1 MPTTDFFSGPGFE
14 PEDVPVKKTSPA
26 QQPVEKQPADDEPFA
41 GMQKLDFD
49 FLGGDDP
56 AVPGETDPGDPF
68 DDFSFQRPA
77 APARPAQPARP
88 APFVFDEEPAPA
100 PFSGV
105 PETRIT
111 PAASASLGGTDDAPV
126 RPVSPAQAAPK
137 AAPFVF
143 DFDDAPVERPASRT
157 AASAAPSGEAA
168 FDFSIP
174 EEKPAPA
181 PAATPL
187 DGYAPLSLDFLDDA
201 EPIAAVPP
209 AAPAAVK
216 PVEPPRPAQPAP
228 KAAPFVFDFDDA
240 PVERPASR
248 TAASAVPSGEA
259 AFDFGI
265 LEEKPARPAPA
276 SAAAP
281 LDGYTPLPLDILDD
295 AEPVAAVPPAAPA
308 AVKPAEPPRPAQPA
322 PKAAPFVFDFDDA
335 PVERPAS
342 RTAASAVPSGEAAF
356 DFGILEE
363 KPARPAPASA
373 AAPLDGYTPL
383 PRDILDDAKPVA
395 AVPPAAP
402 AAVKPAEPPRSAE
415 PVPKAAPF
423 VFDFDDAPVERPA
436 SRPGQPGSTASPLY
450 SAADAPT
457 VAFTP
462 AALQADAPTT
472 AFTPV
477 KSDAP
482 APAAAPQPAPPKMAA
497 QPAPAA
503 RAARMA
509 KEKDIGAA
517 VFSALVADDDVPP
530 APAVPPA
537 SGGEELRPSGW
548 PAATPRPANAP
559 RTPRPINWHAPV
571 SPTQRPA
578 PPPAQAPQ
586 PPAAE
591 TPLDFDFEGAQPFD
605 LFDDVPQSGYTAPQE
620 TDQAF
625 PDLYD
630 RDPEEAEPAPRAP
643 QRRTRTGGG
652 SGSGGGRPPRRS
664 TGTARRGIPNKTIFA
679 WAGIVLIAL
688 LIILYFVFFGG
699 KDGDVAPG
707 ISGSVPSSTSQP
719 ADSTPPDASSAAPV
733 ETIPRDE
740 WYMVLAN
747 RSSVLPGDFTVAET
761 ATVGEAVID
770 ARIAEALRQRVNDAA
785 AAGVKLKPTNGY
797 RSIARQQE
805 LWDAR
810 VKTLMEGGLSQ
821 ADAETK
827 AIDYTSAPGT
837 SDHNT
842 GLGLDIVSEDHPAK
856 DAGFAETAAAQ
867 WLAEHAA
874 DYGFILRYPSDK
886 TEATG
891 MDYEPWH
898 YRYVGSEQAHKI
910 KESGLCLEEYLA
922 Q

>member
-77 APARPAQPARP
+77 APAGPAQPARP

-126 RPVSPAQAAPK
+126 RPVSPAQAAPN

-157 AASAAPSGEAA
+157 AASAAPSEEAV
-168 FDFSIP
+168 FDFGIP

-181 PAATPL
+181 PAAAPL

-240 PVERPASR
+240 PVERPTSR

-281 LDGYTPLPLDILDD
+281 LDGYTPLPL
-295 AEPVAAVPPAAPA
+295 
-308 AVKPAEPPRPAQPA
+308 
-322 PKAAPFVFDFDDA
+322 
-335 PVERPAS
+335 
-342 RTAASAVPSGEAAF
+342 
-356 DFGILEE
+356 
-363 KPARPAPASA
+363 
-373 AAPLDGYTPL
+373 
-383 PRDILDDAKPVA
+383 DILDDAKPVA

-477 KSDAP
+477 KPDAP

-571 SPTQRPA
+571 SPAQRPAPAPARPA
-578 PPPAQAPQ
+578 PPPAQEPQ

-620 TDQAF
+620 ADPAF

-707 ISGSVPSSTSQP
+707 TSGSVPSSTSQP

-761 ATVGEAVID
+761 ATVGEAVVD
-770 ARIAEALRQRVNDAA
+770 ARIAEALRQMVNDAA

>member
-143 DFDDAPVERPASRT
+143 DFDDAPVEH
-157 AASAAPSGEAA
+157 
-168 FDFSIP
+168 
-174 EEKPAPA
+174 
-181 PAATPL
+181 
-187 DGYAPLSLDFLDDA
+187 
-201 EPIAAVPP
+201 
-209 AAPAAVK
+209 
-216 PVEPPRPAQPAP
+216 
-228 KAAPFVFDFDDA
+228 
-240 PVERPASR
+240 PASR

-281 LDGYTPLPLDILDD
+281 LDGYTPLPL
-295 AEPVAAVPPAAPA
+295 
-308 AVKPAEPPRPAQPA
+308 
-322 PKAAPFVFDFDDA
+322 
-335 PVERPAS
+335 
-342 RTAASAVPSGEAAF
+342 
-356 DFGILEE
+356 
-363 KPARPAPASA
+363 
-373 AAPLDGYTPL
+373 
-383 PRDILDDAKPVA
+383 DILDDAKPVA

-436 SRPGQPGSTASPLY
+436 SRLGQPGSTASPLY

-571 SPTQRPA
+571 SPAQRPAPAPARPA

-630 RDPEEAEPAPRAP
+630 RDPEEAEPASRAP

-707 ISGSVPSSTSQP
+707 TSGSVPSSTSQP

-761 ATVGEAVID
+761 ATVGEAVVD
-770 ARIAEALRQRVNDAA
+770 ARIAEALRQMVNDAA

-805 LWDAR
+805 LWDTR

>member
-77 APARPAQPARP
+77 APAGPAQPARP

-157 AASAAPSGEAA
+157 AASAAPSGEAV
-168 FDFSIP
+168 FDFGIP

-181 PAATPL
+181 PAAAPL

-281 LDGYTPLPLDILDD
+281 LDGYTPLPL
-295 AEPVAAVPPAAPA
+295 
-308 AVKPAEPPRPAQPA
+308 
-322 PKAAPFVFDFDDA
+322 
-335 PVERPAS
+335 
-342 RTAASAVPSGEAAF
+342 
-356 DFGILEE
+356 
-363 KPARPAPASA
+363 
-373 AAPLDGYTPL
+373 
-383 PRDILDDAKPVA
+383 DILDDAKPVA

-578 PPPAQAPQ
+578 PAPARPAPPPAQEPQ

-620 TDQAF
+620 ADPAF

-770 ARIAEALRQRVNDAA
+770 ARIAEALRQMVNDAA
-785 AAGVKLKPTNGY
+785 ATGVKLKPTNGY

>member
-77 APARPAQPARP
+77 APAGPAQPARP

-157 AASAAPSGEAA
+157 AASAAPSGEAV
-168 FDFSIP
+168 FDFGIL

-295 AEPVAAVPPAAPA
+295 A
-308 AVKPAEPPRPAQPA
+308 
-322 PKAAPFVFDFDDA
+322 
-335 PVERPAS
+335 
-342 RTAASAVPSGEAAF
+342 
-356 DFGILEE
+356 
-363 KPARPAPASA
+363 
-373 AAPLDGYTPL
+373 
-383 PRDILDDAKPVA
+383 KPVA

-477 KSDAP
+477 KPDAP

-571 SPTQRPA
+571 SPAQRPAPAPARPA
-578 PPPAQAPQ
+578 PPPAQVPQ

-630 RDPEEAEPAPRAP
+630 QDPEEAEPAPRAP

-707 ISGSVPSSTSQP
+707 TSGSVPSSTSQP

-761 ATVGEAVID
+761 ATVGEAVVD
-770 ARIAEALRQRVNDAA
+770 ARIAEALRQMVNDAA

>member
-77 APARPAQPARP
+77 APAGPAQPARP

-157 AASAAPSGEAA
+157 AASAAPSGEAV
-168 FDFSIP
+168 FDFGIL

-181 PAATPL
+181 PAAAPL

-281 LDGYTPLPLDILDD
+281 LDGYTPLPL
-295 AEPVAAVPPAAPA
+295 
-308 AVKPAEPPRPAQPA
+308 
-322 PKAAPFVFDFDDA
+322 
-335 PVERPAS
+335 
-342 RTAASAVPSGEAAF
+342 
-356 DFGILEE
+356 
-363 KPARPAPASA
+363 
-373 AAPLDGYTPL
+373 
-383 PRDILDDAKPVA
+383 DILDDAKPVA

-578 PPPAQAPQ
+578 PAPARPAPPPAQEPQ

-630 RDPEEAEPAPRAP
+630 RDPEETEPAPRAP

-707 ISGSVPSSTSQP
+707 TSGSVPSSTSQP

-761 ATVGEAVID
+761 ATVGEAVVD
-770 ARIAEALRQRVNDAA
+770 ARIAEALRQMVNDAA

>member
-77 APARPAQPARP
+77 APAGPAQPARP

-157 AASAAPSGEAA
+157 AASAAPSGEAV
-168 FDFSIP
+168 FDFGIP

-281 LDGYTPLPLDILDD
+281 LDGYTPLPL
-295 AEPVAAVPPAAPA
+295 
-308 AVKPAEPPRPAQPA
+308 
-322 PKAAPFVFDFDDA
+322 
-335 PVERPAS
+335 
-342 RTAASAVPSGEAAF
+342 
-356 DFGILEE
+356 
-363 KPARPAPASA
+363 
-373 AAPLDGYTPL
+373 
-383 PRDILDDAKPVA
+383 DILDDAKPVA

-578 PPPAQAPQ
+578 PAPARPAPPPAQEPQ

-620 TDQAF
+620 ADPAF

-630 RDPEEAEPAPRAP
+630 RDPEETEPAPRAP

-761 ATVGEAVID
+761 ATVGEAVVD
-770 ARIAEALRQRVNDAA
+770 ARIAEALRQMVNDAA
-785 AAGVKLKPTNGY
+785 ATGVKLKPTNGY

>member
-56 AVPGETDPGDPF
+56 AVPGETDPGEPF

-77 APARPAQPARP
+77 APAGPAQPARP

-168 FDFSIP
+168 FDFGIP

-181 PAATPL
+181 PAAAPL

-295 AEPVAAVPPAAPA
+295 A
-308 AVKPAEPPRPAQPA
+308 
-322 PKAAPFVFDFDDA
+322 
-335 PVERPAS
+335 
-342 RTAASAVPSGEAAF
+342 
-356 DFGILEE
+356 
-363 KPARPAPASA
+363 
-373 AAPLDGYTPL
+373 
-383 PRDILDDAKPVA
+383 KPVA

-477 KSDAP
+477 KPDAP

-571 SPTQRPA
+571 SPAQRPAPAPARPA

-707 ISGSVPSSTSQP
+707 TSGSVPSSTSQP

-761 ATVGEAVID
+761 ATVGEAVVD
-770 ARIAEALRQRVNDAA
+770 ARIAEALRQMVNDAA

>member
-77 APARPAQPARP
+77 APAGPAQPARP

-157 AASAAPSGEAA
+157 AASAAPSGEAV
-168 FDFSIP
+168 FDFGIP

-308 AVKPAEPPRPAQPA
+308 AVKPAEPPR
-322 PKAAPFVFDFDDA
+322 
-335 PVERPAS
+335 
-342 RTAASAVPSGEAAF
+342 
-356 DFGILEE
+356 
-363 KPARPAPASA
+363 
-373 AAPLDGYTPL
+373 
-383 PRDILDDAKPVA
+383 
-395 AVPPAAP
+395 
-402 AAVKPAEPPRSAE
+402 SAE

-477 KSDAP
+477 KPDAP

-571 SPTQRPA
+571 SPAQRPAPAPARPA

-761 ATVGEAVID
+761 ATVGEAVVD
-770 ARIAEALRQRVNDAA
+770 ARIAEALRQMVNDAA

>member
-1 MPTTDFFSGPGFE
+1 MPTTDFFSGPCFE

-77 APARPAQPARP
+77 APAGPAQPARP

-157 AASAAPSGEAA
+157 AASAAPSGEAV
-168 FDFSIP
+168 FDFGIL

-295 AEPVAAVPPAAPA
+295 A
-308 AVKPAEPPRPAQPA
+308 
-322 PKAAPFVFDFDDA
+322 
-335 PVERPAS
+335 
-342 RTAASAVPSGEAAF
+342 
-356 DFGILEE
+356 
-363 KPARPAPASA
+363 
-373 AAPLDGYTPL
+373 
-383 PRDILDDAKPVA
+383 KPVA

-477 KSDAP
+477 KPDAP

-571 SPTQRPA
+571 SPAQRPAPAPARPA

-707 ISGSVPSSTSQP
+707 TSGSVPSSTSQP

-761 ATVGEAVID
+761 ATVGEAVVD
-770 ARIAEALRQRVNDAA
+770 ARIAEALRQMVNDAA

>member
-143 DFDDAPVERPASRT
+143 DFDDAPVEHPASRT
-157 AASAAPSGEAA
+157 AASAAPSEEAV
-168 FDFSIP
+168 FDFGIP

-181 PAATPL
+181 PAAAPL

-295 AEPVAAVPPAAPA
+295 A
-308 AVKPAEPPRPAQPA
+308 
-322 PKAAPFVFDFDDA
+322 
-335 PVERPAS
+335 
-342 RTAASAVPSGEAAF
+342 
-356 DFGILEE
+356 
-363 KPARPAPASA
+363 
-373 AAPLDGYTPL
+373 
-383 PRDILDDAKPVA
+383 KPVA

-423 VFDFDDAPVERPA
+423 VFDFDDAPVECPA

-477 KSDAP
+477 KPDAP

-517 VFSALVADDDVPP
+517 VFSALVADDAVPP

-571 SPTQRPA
+571 SPAQRPAPARPA
-578 PPPAQAPQ
+578 PPPAQEPQ

-761 ATVGEAVID
+761 ATVGEAVVD
-770 ARIAEALRQRVNDAA
+770 ARIAEALRQMVNDAA

>member
-88 APFVFDEEPAPA
+88 APFVFD
-100 PFSGV
+100 
-105 PETRIT
+105 
-111 PAASASLGGTDDAPV
+111 
-126 RPVSPAQAAPK
+126 
-137 AAPFVF
+137 
-143 DFDDAPVERPASRT
+143 FDDAPVERPASRT
-157 AASAAPSGEAA
+157 AASAAPSGEAV
-168 FDFSIP
+168 FDFGIL

-295 AEPVAAVPPAAPA
+295 AKPVAAVPPAAPA

-383 PRDILDDAKPVA
+383 PLDILDDAKPVA

-477 KSDAP
+477 KPDAP

-571 SPTQRPA
+571 SPAQRPAPAPARPA

-707 ISGSVPSSTSQP
+707 TSGSVPSSTSQP

-761 ATVGEAVID
+761 ATVGEAVVD
-770 ARIAEALRQRVNDAA
+770 ARIAEALRQMVNDAA

>member
-77 APARPAQPARP
+77 APAGPAQPARP

-157 AASAAPSGEAA
+157 AASAAPSGEAV
-168 FDFSIP
+168 FDFGIL

-308 AVKPAEPPRPAQPA
+308 AVKPAEPPR
-322 PKAAPFVFDFDDA
+322 
-335 PVERPAS
+335 
-342 RTAASAVPSGEAAF
+342 
-356 DFGILEE
+356 
-363 KPARPAPASA
+363 
-373 AAPLDGYTPL
+373 
-383 PRDILDDAKPVA
+383 
-395 AVPPAAP
+395 
-402 AAVKPAEPPRSAE
+402 SAE

-477 KSDAP
+477 KPDAP

-571 SPTQRPA
+571 SPAQRPAPAPARPA

-707 ISGSVPSSTSQP
+707 TSGSVPSSTSQP

-761 ATVGEAVID
+761 ATVGEAVVD
-770 ARIAEALRQRVNDAA
+770 ARIAEALRQMVNDAA

>member
-77 APARPAQPARP
+77 APAGPAQPARP

-157 AASAAPSGEAA
+157 AASAAPSEEAV
-168 FDFSIP
+168 FDFGIP

-181 PAATPL
+181 PAAAPL

-295 AEPVAAVPPAAPA
+295 A
-308 AVKPAEPPRPAQPA
+308 
-322 PKAAPFVFDFDDA
+322 
-335 PVERPAS
+335 
-342 RTAASAVPSGEAAF
+342 
-356 DFGILEE
+356 
-363 KPARPAPASA
+363 
-373 AAPLDGYTPL
+373 
-383 PRDILDDAKPVA
+383 KPVA

-477 KSDAP
+477 KPDAP

-571 SPTQRPA
+571 SPAQRPAPAPARPA

-761 ATVGEAVID
+761 ATVGEAVVD
-770 ARIAEALRQRVNDAA
+770 ARIAEALRQMVNDAA

-810 VKTLMEGGLSQ
+810 VKTLMESGLSQ

>member
-88 APFVFDEEPAPA
+88 APFVFDEEPAA

-157 AASAAPSGEAA
+157 AASAAPSEEAV
-168 FDFSIP
+168 FDFGIP

-181 PAATPL
+181 PAAAPL

-295 AEPVAAVPPAAPA
+295 A
-308 AVKPAEPPRPAQPA
+308 
-322 PKAAPFVFDFDDA
+322 
-335 PVERPAS
+335 
-342 RTAASAVPSGEAAF
+342 
-356 DFGILEE
+356 
-363 KPARPAPASA
+363 
-373 AAPLDGYTPL
+373 
-383 PRDILDDAKPVA
+383 KPVA
-395 AVPPAAP
+395 AVRPAAP

-436 SRPGQPGSTASPLY
+436 SRPGQPGSTASPL

-537 SGGEELRPSGW
+537 SGGKELRPSGW

-571 SPTQRPA
+571 SPAQRPAPAPARPA

-630 RDPEEAEPAPRAP
+630 RDPEEAEPASRAP

-707 ISGSVPSSTSQP
+707 TSGSVPSSTSQP
-719 ADSTPPDASSAAPV
+719 ADSTPPDASSAARWKPS
-733 ETIPRDE
+733 RGDE

-761 ATVGEAVID
+761 ATVGEAVVD
-770 ARIAEALRQRVNDAA
+770 ARIAEALRQMVNDAA

>member
-56 AVPGETDPGDPF
+56 AVPGETDPGAPF

-77 APARPAQPARP
+77 APAGPAQPARP

-168 FDFSIP
+168 FDFGIP

-181 PAATPL
+181 PAAAPL

-216 PVEPPRPAQPAP
+216 PVGPPRPAQPAP

-281 LDGYTPLPLDILDD
+281 LDGYTPLPL
-295 AEPVAAVPPAAPA
+295 
-308 AVKPAEPPRPAQPA
+308 
-322 PKAAPFVFDFDDA
+322 
-335 PVERPAS
+335 
-342 RTAASAVPSGEAAF
+342 
-356 DFGILEE
+356 
-363 KPARPAPASA
+363 
-373 AAPLDGYTPL
+373 
-383 PRDILDDAKPVA
+383 DILDDAKPVA

-477 KSDAP
+477 KPDAP
-482 APAAAPQPAPPKMAA
+482 APAVAPQPAPPKMAA

-571 SPTQRPA
+571 SPAQRPAPAPARPA

-630 RDPEEAEPAPRAP
+630 QDPEEAEPAPRAP

-761 ATVGEAVID
+761 ATVGEAVVD
-770 ARIAEALRQRVNDAA
+770 ARIAEALRQMVNDAA

>member
-143 DFDDAPVERPASRT
+143 DFDDAPVEHPASRT
-157 AASAAPSGEAA
+157 AASAAPSEEAV
-168 FDFSIP
+168 FDFGIP

-181 PAATPL
+181 PAAAPL

-295 AEPVAAVPPAAPA
+295 A
-308 AVKPAEPPRPAQPA
+308 
-322 PKAAPFVFDFDDA
+322 
-335 PVERPAS
+335 
-342 RTAASAVPSGEAAF
+342 
-356 DFGILEE
+356 
-363 KPARPAPASA
+363 
-373 AAPLDGYTPL
+373 
-383 PRDILDDAKPVA
+383 KPVA

-436 SRPGQPGSTASPLY
+436 SRLGQPGSTASPLY

-477 KSDAP
+477 KPDAP

-571 SPTQRPA
+571 SPAQRPAPAPARPA
-578 PPPAQAPQ
+578 PPPAQEPQ

-630 RDPEEAEPAPRAP
+630 QDPEEAEPAPRAP

-707 ISGSVPSSTSQP
+707 TSGSVPSSTSQP

-761 ATVGEAVID
+761 ATVGEAVVD
-770 ARIAEALRQRVNDAA
+770 ARIAEALRQMVNDAA

>member
-77 APARPAQPARP
+77 APAGPAQPARP

-157 AASAAPSGEAA
+157 AASAAPSGEAV
-168 FDFSIP
+168 FDFGIL

-295 AEPVAAVPPAAPA
+295 A
-308 AVKPAEPPRPAQPA
+308 
-322 PKAAPFVFDFDDA
+322 
-335 PVERPAS
+335 
-342 RTAASAVPSGEAAF
+342 
-356 DFGILEE
+356 
-363 KPARPAPASA
+363 
-373 AAPLDGYTPL
+373 
-383 PRDILDDAKPVA
+383 KPVA

-477 KSDAP
+477 KPDAP
-482 APAAAPQPAPPKMAA
+482 APAVAPQPAPPKMAA

-571 SPTQRPA
+571 SPAQRPAPAPARPA

-761 ATVGEAVID
+761 ATVGEAVVD
-770 ARIAEALRQRVNDAA
+770 ARIAEALRQMVNDAA

>member
-77 APARPAQPARP
+77 APAGPAQPARP

-157 AASAAPSGEAA
+157 AASAAPSGEAV
-168 FDFSIP
+168 FDFGIL

-295 AEPVAAVPPAAPA
+295 A
-308 AVKPAEPPRPAQPA
+308 
-322 PKAAPFVFDFDDA
+322 
-335 PVERPAS
+335 
-342 RTAASAVPSGEAAF
+342 
-356 DFGILEE
+356 
-363 KPARPAPASA
+363 
-373 AAPLDGYTPL
+373 
-383 PRDILDDAKPVA
+383 KPVA

-477 KSDAP
+477 KPDAP
-482 APAAAPQPAPPKMAA
+482 APAAAPQPAPPKLAA
-497 QPAPAA
+497 QPAPAP

-571 SPTQRPA
+571 SPAQRPAPAPARPA

-707 ISGSVPSSTSQP
+707 TSGSVPSSTSQP

-761 ATVGEAVID
+761 ATVGEAVVD
-770 ARIAEALRQRVNDAA
+770 ARIAEALRQMVNDAA

>member
-77 APARPAQPARP
+77 APAGPAQPARP

-157 AASAAPSGEAA
+157 AASAAPSGEAV
-168 FDFSIP
+168 FDFGIP

-295 AEPVAAVPPAAPA
+295 A
-308 AVKPAEPPRPAQPA
+308 KP
-322 PKAAPFVFDFDDA
+322 D
-335 PVERPAS
+335 
-342 RTAASAVPSGEAAF
+342 
-356 DFGILEE
+356 
-363 KPARPAPASA
+363 
-373 AAPLDGYTPL
+373 
-383 PRDILDDAKPVA
+383 A

-578 PPPAQAPQ
+578 PAPARPAPPPAQEPQ

-620 TDQAF
+620 ADPAF

-630 RDPEEAEPAPRAP
+630 RDPEETEPAPRAP

-761 ATVGEAVID
+761 ATVGEAVVD
-770 ARIAEALRQRVNDAA
+770 ARIAEALRQMVNDAA
-785 AAGVKLKPTNGY
+785 ATGVKLKPTNGY

>member
-77 APARPAQPARP
+77 APAGPAQPARP

-157 AASAAPSGEAA
+157 AASAAPSGEAV
-168 FDFSIP
+168 FDFGIL

-281 LDGYTPLPLDILDD
+281 LDGYTPLPL
-295 AEPVAAVPPAAPA
+295 
-308 AVKPAEPPRPAQPA
+308 
-322 PKAAPFVFDFDDA
+322 
-335 PVERPAS
+335 
-342 RTAASAVPSGEAAF
+342 
-356 DFGILEE
+356 
-363 KPARPAPASA
+363 
-373 AAPLDGYTPL
+373 
-383 PRDILDDAKPVA
+383 DILDDAKPVA

-559 RTPRPINWHAPV
+559 RTPRPINWHAPA

-578 PPPAQAPQ
+578 PAPARPAPPPAQEPQ

-707 ISGSVPSSTSQP
+707 TSGSVPSSTSQP

-770 ARIAEALRQRVNDAA
+770 ARIAEALRQMVNDAA
-785 AAGVKLKPTNGY
+785 ATGVKLKPTNGY

>member
-77 APARPAQPARP
+77 APAGPAQPARP

-157 AASAAPSGEAA
+157 AASAAPSGEAV
-168 FDFSIP
+168 FDFGIP
-174 EEKPAPA
+174 EEKPVPA
-181 PAATPL
+181 PAAAPL

-295 AEPVAAVPPAAPA
+295 A
-308 AVKPAEPPRPAQPA
+308 
-322 PKAAPFVFDFDDA
+322 
-335 PVERPAS
+335 
-342 RTAASAVPSGEAAF
+342 
-356 DFGILEE
+356 
-363 KPARPAPASA
+363 
-373 AAPLDGYTPL
+373 
-383 PRDILDDAKPVA
+383 KPVA

-477 KSDAP
+477 KPDAP

-578 PPPAQAPQ
+578 PAPARPAPPPAQEPQ

-620 TDQAF
+620 ADPAF

-707 ISGSVPSSTSQP
+707 TSGSVPSSTSQP

-761 ATVGEAVID
+761 ATVGEAVVD
-770 ARIAEALRQRVNDAA
+770 ARIAEALRQMVNDAA

>member
-157 AASAAPSGEAA
+157 AASA
-168 FDFSIP
+168 
-174 EEKPAPA
+174 
-181 PAATPL
+181 
-187 DGYAPLSLDFLDDA
+187 
-201 EPIAAVPP
+201 
-209 AAPAAVK
+209 
-216 PVEPPRPAQPAP
+216 
-228 KAAPFVFDFDDA
+228 
-240 PVERPASR
+240 
-248 TAASAVPSGEA
+248 VPSGEA

-281 LDGYTPLPLDILDD
+281 LDGYTPLPL
-295 AEPVAAVPPAAPA
+295 
-308 AVKPAEPPRPAQPA
+308 
-322 PKAAPFVFDFDDA
+322 
-335 PVERPAS
+335 
-342 RTAASAVPSGEAAF
+342 
-356 DFGILEE
+356 
-363 KPARPAPASA
+363 
-373 AAPLDGYTPL
+373 
-383 PRDILDDAKPVA
+383 DILDDAKPVA

-423 VFDFDDAPVERPA
+423 VFDFDDSPVERPA
-436 SRPGQPGSTASPLY
+436 SRLGQPGSTASPLY

-571 SPTQRPA
+571 SPAQRPAPAPARPA

-707 ISGSVPSSTSQP
+707 TSGSVPSSTSQP

-761 ATVGEAVID
+761 ATVGEAVVD
-770 ARIAEALRQRVNDAA
+770 ARIAEALRQMVNDAA

>member
-77 APARPAQPARP
+77 APAGPAQPARP

-157 AASAAPSGEAA
+157 AASAAPSGEAV
-168 FDFSIP
+168 FDFGIL

-216 PVEPPRPAQPAP
+216 PVEPPHTAQPAP

-281 LDGYTPLPLDILDD
+281 LDGYTPLPL
-295 AEPVAAVPPAAPA
+295 
-308 AVKPAEPPRPAQPA
+308 
-322 PKAAPFVFDFDDA
+322 
-335 PVERPAS
+335 
-342 RTAASAVPSGEAAF
+342 
-356 DFGILEE
+356 
-363 KPARPAPASA
+363 
-373 AAPLDGYTPL
+373 
-383 PRDILDDAKPVA
+383 DILDDAKPVA

-477 KSDAP
+477 KPDAP

-571 SPTQRPA
+571 SPAQRPAPAPARPA

-707 ISGSVPSSTSQP
+707 TSGSVPSSTSQP

-761 ATVGEAVID
+761 ATVGEAVVD
-770 ARIAEALRQRVNDAA
+770 ARIAEALRQMVNDAA

>member
-77 APARPAQPARP
+77 APAGPAQPARP

-295 AEPVAAVPPAAPA
+295 A
-308 AVKPAEPPRPAQPA
+308 
-322 PKAAPFVFDFDDA
+322 
-335 PVERPAS
+335 
-342 RTAASAVPSGEAAF
+342 
-356 DFGILEE
+356 
-363 KPARPAPASA
+363 
-373 AAPLDGYTPL
+373 
-383 PRDILDDAKPVA
+383 KPVA

-477 KSDAP
+477 KPDAP

-571 SPTQRPA
+571 SPAQRPAPAPARPA

-630 RDPEEAEPAPRAP
+630 QDPEEAEPAPRAP

-707 ISGSVPSSTSQP
+707 TSGSVPSSTSQP

-761 ATVGEAVID
+761 ATVGEAVVD
-770 ARIAEALRQRVNDAA
+770 ARIAEALRQMVNDAA

>member
-77 APARPAQPARP
+77 APAGPAQPARP

-157 AASAAPSGEAA
+157 AASAAPSGEAV
-168 FDFSIP
+168 FDFGIP

-201 EPIAAVPP
+201 EPI
-209 AAPAAVK
+209 
-216 PVEPPRPAQPAP
+216 
-228 KAAPFVFDFDDA
+228 
-240 PVERPASR
+240 
-248 TAASAVPSGEA
+248 
-259 AFDFGI
+259 
-265 LEEKPARPAPA
+265 
-276 SAAAP
+276 
-281 LDGYTPLPLDILDD
+281 
-295 AEPVAAVPPAAPA
+295 
-308 AVKPAEPPRPAQPA
+308 
-322 PKAAPFVFDFDDA
+322 
-335 PVERPAS
+335 
-342 RTAASAVPSGEAAF
+342 
-356 DFGILEE
+356 
-363 KPARPAPASA
+363 
-373 AAPLDGYTPL
+373 
-383 PRDILDDAKPVA
+383 A

-477 KSDAP
+477 KPDAP

-578 PPPAQAPQ
+578 PAPARPAPPPAQEPQ

-620 TDQAF
+620 ADPAF

-630 RDPEEAEPAPRAP
+630 RDPEETEPAPRAP

-761 ATVGEAVID
+761 ATVGEAVVD
-770 ARIAEALRQRVNDAA
+770 ARIAEALRQMVNDAA
-785 AAGVKLKPTNGY
+785 ATGVKLKPTNGY

>member
-77 APARPAQPARP
+77 APAGPAQPARP

-157 AASAAPSGEAA
+157 AASAAPSGEAV
-168 FDFSIP
+168 FDFGIP

-181 PAATPL
+181 PAAAPL

-281 LDGYTPLPLDILDD
+281 LDGYTPLPL
-295 AEPVAAVPPAAPA
+295 
-308 AVKPAEPPRPAQPA
+308 
-322 PKAAPFVFDFDDA
+322 
-335 PVERPAS
+335 
-342 RTAASAVPSGEAAF
+342 
-356 DFGILEE
+356 
-363 KPARPAPASA
+363 
-373 AAPLDGYTPL
+373 
-383 PRDILDDAKPVA
+383 DILDDAKPVA

-571 SPTQRPA
+571 SPAQRPAPAPARPA

-620 TDQAF
+620 ADPAF

-707 ISGSVPSSTSQP
+707 TSGSVPSSTSQP

-770 ARIAEALRQRVNDAA
+770 ARIAEALRQMVNDAA
-785 AAGVKLKPTNGY
+785 ATGVKLKPTNGY

>member
-77 APARPAQPARP
+77 APAGPAQPARP

-111 PAASASLGGTDDAPV
+111 PAASASLGGTDEAPV

-157 AASAAPSGEAA
+157 AASAAPSEEAV
-168 FDFSIP
+168 FDFGIP

-181 PAATPL
+181 PAAAPL

-295 AEPVAAVPPAAPA
+295 A
-308 AVKPAEPPRPAQPA
+308 
-322 PKAAPFVFDFDDA
+322 
-335 PVERPAS
+335 
-342 RTAASAVPSGEAAF
+342 
-356 DFGILEE
+356 
-363 KPARPAPASA
+363 
-373 AAPLDGYTPL
+373 
-383 PRDILDDAKPVA
+383 KPVA

-436 SRPGQPGSTASPLY
+436 SRPAQPVSTASPLY

-477 KSDAP
+477 KPDAP

-571 SPTQRPA
+571 SPAQRPAPAPARPA

-707 ISGSVPSSTSQP
+707 TSGSVPSSTSQP

-761 ATVGEAVID
+761 ATVGEAVVD
-770 ARIAEALRQRVNDAA
+770 ARIAEALRQMVNDAA

>member
-77 APARPAQPARP
+77 APAGPAQPARP

-157 AASAAPSGEAA
+157 AASAAPSGEAV
-168 FDFSIP
+168 FDFGIP

-181 PAATPL
+181 PAAAPL

-295 AEPVAAVPPAAPA
+295 A
-308 AVKPAEPPRPAQPA
+308 
-322 PKAAPFVFDFDDA
+322 
-335 PVERPAS
+335 
-342 RTAASAVPSGEAAF
+342 
-356 DFGILEE
+356 
-363 KPARPAPASA
+363 
-373 AAPLDGYTPL
+373 
-383 PRDILDDAKPVA
+383 KPVA

-477 KSDAP
+477 KPDAP

-571 SPTQRPA
+571 SPAQRPAPAPARPA

-620 TDQAF
+620 ADPAF

-630 RDPEEAEPAPRAP
+630 RDPEETEPAPRAP

-707 ISGSVPSSTSQP
+707 TSGSVPSSTSQP

-761 ATVGEAVID
+761 ATVGEAVVD
-770 ARIAEALRQRVNDAA
+770 ARIAEALRQMVNDAA

>member
-77 APARPAQPARP
+77 APAGPAQPARP

-157 AASAAPSGEAA
+157 AASAAPSGEAV
-168 FDFSIP
+168 FDFGIP

-295 AEPVAAVPPAAPA
+295 A
-308 AVKPAEPPRPAQPA
+308 
-322 PKAAPFVFDFDDA
+322 
-335 PVERPAS
+335 
-342 RTAASAVPSGEAAF
+342 
-356 DFGILEE
+356 
-363 KPARPAPASA
+363 
-373 AAPLDGYTPL
+373 
-383 PRDILDDAKPVA
+383 KPVA

-477 KSDAP
+477 KPDAP

-571 SPTQRPA
+571 SPAQRPAPAPARPA

-620 TDQAF
+620 ADPAF

-761 ATVGEAVID
+761 ATVGEAVVD
-770 ARIAEALRQRVNDAA
+770 ARIAEALRQMVNDAA

>member
-77 APARPAQPARP
+77 APAGPAQPARP

-143 DFDDAPVERPASRT
+143 DFDDAPVEHPASRT
-157 AASAAPSGEAA
+157 AASAAPSEEAV
-168 FDFSIP
+168 FDFGIP

-181 PAATPL
+181 PAAAPL

-295 AEPVAAVPPAAPA
+295 A
-308 AVKPAEPPRPAQPA
+308 
-322 PKAAPFVFDFDDA
+322 
-335 PVERPAS
+335 
-342 RTAASAVPSGEAAF
+342 
-356 DFGILEE
+356 
-363 KPARPAPASA
+363 
-373 AAPLDGYTPL
+373 
-383 PRDILDDAKPVA
+383 KPVA

-436 SRPGQPGSTASPLY
+436 SRLGQPGSTASPLY

-477 KSDAP
+477 KPDAP

-571 SPTQRPA
+571 SPAQRPAPAPARPA

-707 ISGSVPSSTSQP
+707 TSGSVPSSTSQP

-761 ATVGEAVID
+761 ATVGEAVVD
-770 ARIAEALRQRVNDAA
+770 ARIAEALRQMVNDAA

>member
-14 PEDVPVKKTSPA
+14 PENVPVKKTSPA

-77 APARPAQPARP
+77 APAGPAQPARP

-168 FDFSIP
+168 FDFGIP

-181 PAATPL
+181 PAAAPL

-295 AEPVAAVPPAAPA
+295 A
-308 AVKPAEPPRPAQPA
+308 
-322 PKAAPFVFDFDDA
+322 
-335 PVERPAS
+335 
-342 RTAASAVPSGEAAF
+342 
-356 DFGILEE
+356 
-363 KPARPAPASA
+363 
-373 AAPLDGYTPL
+373 
-383 PRDILDDAKPVA
+383 KPVA

-477 KSDAP
+477 KPDAP
-482 APAAAPQPAPPKMAA
+482 APAVAPQPAPPKMAA

-571 SPTQRPA
+571 SPAQRPAPAPARPA

-630 RDPEEAEPAPRAP
+630 RDPEEAEPASRAP

-707 ISGSVPSSTSQP
+707 TSGSVPSSTSQP

-761 ATVGEAVID
+761 ATVGEAVVD
-770 ARIAEALRQRVNDAA
+770 ARIAEALRQMVNDAA

>member
-77 APARPAQPARP
+77 APAGPAQPARP

-157 AASAAPSGEAA
+157 AASAAPSGEAV
-168 FDFSIP
+168 FDFGIL

-295 AEPVAAVPPAAPA
+295 A
-308 AVKPAEPPRPAQPA
+308 
-322 PKAAPFVFDFDDA
+322 
-335 PVERPAS
+335 
-342 RTAASAVPSGEAAF
+342 
-356 DFGILEE
+356 
-363 KPARPAPASA
+363 
-373 AAPLDGYTPL
+373 
-383 PRDILDDAKPVA
+383 KPVA

-477 KSDAP
+477 KPDAP

-571 SPTQRPA
+571 SPAQRPAPAPARPA

-664 TGTARRGIPNKTIFA
+664 TGTARRGLPNKTIFA

-707 ISGSVPSSTSQP
+707 TSGSVPSSTSQP

-761 ATVGEAVID
+761 ATVGEAVVD
-770 ARIAEALRQRVNDAA
+770 ARIAEALRQMVNDAA

>member
-56 AVPGETDPGDPF
+56 AVPGETDPGDPV

-77 APARPAQPARP
+77 APAGPAQPARP

-157 AASAAPSGEAA
+157 AASAAPSGEAV
-168 FDFSIP
+168 FDFGIP

-295 AEPVAAVPPAAPA
+295 A
-308 AVKPAEPPRPAQPA
+308 
-322 PKAAPFVFDFDDA
+322 
-335 PVERPAS
+335 
-342 RTAASAVPSGEAAF
+342 
-356 DFGILEE
+356 
-363 KPARPAPASA
+363 
-373 AAPLDGYTPL
+373 
-383 PRDILDDAKPVA
+383 KPVA

-477 KSDAP
+477 KPDAP

-571 SPTQRPA
+571 SPAQRPAPAPARPA

-630 RDPEEAEPAPRAP
+630 RDPEEAEPASRAP

-707 ISGSVPSSTSQP
+707 TSGSVPSSTSQP

-761 ATVGEAVID
+761 ATVGEAVVD
-770 ARIAEALRQRVNDAA
+770 ARIAEALRQMVNDAA

>member
-77 APARPAQPARP
+77 APAGPAQPARP

-181 PAATPL
+181 PAAAPL

-308 AVKPAEPPRPAQPA
+308 AVKPAEPPR
-322 PKAAPFVFDFDDA
+322 
-335 PVERPAS
+335 
-342 RTAASAVPSGEAAF
+342 
-356 DFGILEE
+356 
-363 KPARPAPASA
+363 
-373 AAPLDGYTPL
+373 
-383 PRDILDDAKPVA
+383 
-395 AVPPAAP
+395 
-402 AAVKPAEPPRSAE
+402 SAE

-477 KSDAP
+477 KPDAP

-578 PPPAQAPQ
+578 PAPARPAPPPAQEPQ

-620 TDQAF
+620 ADPAF

-770 ARIAEALRQRVNDAA
+770 ARIAEALRQMVNDAA

>member
-143 DFDDAPVERPASRT
+143 DFDDAPVEHPASRT
-157 AASAAPSGEAA
+157 AASAAPSEEAV
-168 FDFSIP
+168 FDFGIP

-181 PAATPL
+181 PAAAPL

-281 LDGYTPLPLDILDD
+281 LDGYTPLPL
-295 AEPVAAVPPAAPA
+295 
-308 AVKPAEPPRPAQPA
+308 
-322 PKAAPFVFDFDDA
+322 
-335 PVERPAS
+335 
-342 RTAASAVPSGEAAF
+342 
-356 DFGILEE
+356 
-363 KPARPAPASA
+363 
-373 AAPLDGYTPL
+373 
-383 PRDILDDAKPVA
+383 DILDDAKPVA

-571 SPTQRPA
+571 SPAQRPAPAPARPA

-630 RDPEEAEPAPRAP
+630 RDPEEAEPASRAP

-761 ATVGEAVID
+761 ATVGEAVVD
-770 ARIAEALRQRVNDAA
+770 ARIAEALRQMVNDAA

>member
-77 APARPAQPARP
+77 APAGPAQPAWP

-168 FDFSIP
+168 FDFGIP

-181 PAATPL
+181 PAAAPL

-295 AEPVAAVPPAAPA
+295 A
-308 AVKPAEPPRPAQPA
+308 
-322 PKAAPFVFDFDDA
+322 
-335 PVERPAS
+335 
-342 RTAASAVPSGEAAF
+342 
-356 DFGILEE
+356 
-363 KPARPAPASA
+363 
-373 AAPLDGYTPL
+373 
-383 PRDILDDAKPVA
+383 KPVA

-477 KSDAP
+477 KPDAP
-482 APAAAPQPAPPKMAA
+482 APAVAPQPAPPKMAA

-571 SPTQRPA
+571 SPAQRPAPAPARPA

-620 TDQAF
+620 ADPAF

-707 ISGSVPSSTSQP
+707 TSGSVPSSTSQP

-761 ATVGEAVID
+761 ATVGEAVVD
-770 ARIAEALRQRVNDAA
+770 ARIAEALRQMVNDAA

>member
-77 APARPAQPARP
+77 APAGPAQPARP

-157 AASAAPSGEAA
+157 AASAAPSEEAV
-168 FDFSIP
+168 FDFGIP

-181 PAATPL
+181 PAAAPL

-295 AEPVAAVPPAAPA
+295 A
-308 AVKPAEPPRPAQPA
+308 
-322 PKAAPFVFDFDDA
+322 
-335 PVERPAS
+335 
-342 RTAASAVPSGEAAF
+342 
-356 DFGILEE
+356 
-363 KPARPAPASA
+363 
-373 AAPLDGYTPL
+373 
-383 PRDILDDAKPVA
+383 KPVA

-477 KSDAP
+477 KPDAP

-571 SPTQRPA
+571 SPAQRPAPAPARPA

-591 TPLDFDFEGAQPFD
+591 TPLDFDFEGAQPID

-630 RDPEEAEPAPRAP
+630 RDPEEAEPASRAP

-707 ISGSVPSSTSQP
+707 TSGSVPSSTSQP

-761 ATVGEAVID
+761 ATVGEAVVD
-770 ARIAEALRQRVNDAA
+770 ARIAEALRQMVNDAA

>member
-143 DFDDAPVERPASRT
+143 DFDDAPVEHPASRT
-157 AASAAPSGEAA
+157 AASAAPSEEAV
-168 FDFSIP
+168 FDFGIP

-181 PAATPL
+181 PAAAPL

-281 LDGYTPLPLDILDD
+281 LDGYTPLPL
-295 AEPVAAVPPAAPA
+295 
-308 AVKPAEPPRPAQPA
+308 
-322 PKAAPFVFDFDDA
+322 
-335 PVERPAS
+335 
-342 RTAASAVPSGEAAF
+342 
-356 DFGILEE
+356 
-363 KPARPAPASA
+363 
-373 AAPLDGYTPL
+373 
-383 PRDILDDAKPVA
+383 DILDDAKPVA

-578 PPPAQAPQ
+578 PAPARPAPPPAQEPQ

-620 TDQAF
+620 ADPAF

-707 ISGSVPSSTSQP
+707 TSGSVPSSTSQP

-761 ATVGEAVID
+761 ATVGEAVVD
-770 ARIAEALRQRVNDAA
+770 ARIAEALRQMVNDAA

>member
-77 APARPAQPARP
+77 APAGPAQPARP

-168 FDFSIP
+168 FDFGIP

-181 PAATPL
+181 PAAAPL

-308 AVKPAEPPRPAQPA
+308 AVKPAEPPR
-322 PKAAPFVFDFDDA
+322 
-335 PVERPAS
+335 
-342 RTAASAVPSGEAAF
+342 
-356 DFGILEE
+356 
-363 KPARPAPASA
+363 
-373 AAPLDGYTPL
+373 
-383 PRDILDDAKPVA
+383 
-395 AVPPAAP
+395 
-402 AAVKPAEPPRSAE
+402 SAE

-482 APAAAPQPAPPKMAA
+482 APAAAPQPAPPKMVA

-571 SPTQRPA
+571 SPAQRPAPAPARPA

-620 TDQAF
+620 ADPAF

-761 ATVGEAVID
+761 ATVGEAVVD
-770 ARIAEALRQRVNDAA
+770 ARIAEALRQMVNDAA
-785 AAGVKLKPTNGY
+785 ATGVKLKPTNGY